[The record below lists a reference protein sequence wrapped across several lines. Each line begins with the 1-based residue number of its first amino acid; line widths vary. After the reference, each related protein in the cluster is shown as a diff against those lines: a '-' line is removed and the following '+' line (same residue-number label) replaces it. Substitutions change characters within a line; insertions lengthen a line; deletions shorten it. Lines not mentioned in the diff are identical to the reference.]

1 MGNIFVREGIVTDIP
16 EEELEELRMCST
28 FEVKEICRLHN
39 EFLRLTKRTEWLTKD
54 AFLKIPCIEAN
65 PLRDRICLC
74 FGYSEEAP
82 VTDLPEDLEENRN
95 DHEGESSTR
104 NRNVDSND
112 VNNEFSNQRNP
123 PIPPE
128 AEFNDEKSREVEDCG
143 SLTIGSETKTGP
155 EMGASADTG
164 ASNKTSVTSGKNEE
178 NEDEGL
184 KLNFRRFLIGVS
196 LFNSY
201 GRLEEKLKLAF
212 RLQDFDNDDII
223 SRAGERVITC
233 INTASVT

>member
-1 MGNIFVREGIVTDIP
+1 MGNIFVKEDIVIDIP

-39 EFLRLTKRTEWLTKD
+39 EFLRMTKRTEWLTKD

-74 FGYSEEAP
+74 FGYSEEVP
-82 VTDLPEDLEENRN
+82 VVDPPEDLQANENEN
-95 DHEGESSTR
+95 EGDSSTR
-104 NRNVDSND
+104 NRNEDSND
-112 VNNEFSNQRNP
+112 MNSNQRNP
-123 PIPPE
+123 TTFRE
-128 AEFNDEKSREVEDCG
+128 AKLNDEKSREAEDCD
-143 SLTIGSETKTGP
+143 SLRIGSDAKTDP
-155 EMGASADTG
+155 EIDADADASCG
-164 ASNKTSVTSGKNEE
+164 ASNKSSITSGRKEE

-184 KLNFRRFLIGVS
+184 RLNFRGFLIGIS

-212 RLQDFDNDDII
+212 RLQDFDGDDII
-223 SRAGERVITC
+223 SRAGERELLHI
-233 INTASVT
+233 